1 MEPRLNHHQSVSDP
15 EPVVTYFPDS
25 QWLWVDSGKPLGE
38 AETIANGV
46 VVYYGKDDAGQAEGI
61 RIEFAEAVLKP
72 FVDAILAKYGVDRMQ
87 PLDAGRVNTPQADPN
102 GVPAE

>member
-1 MEPRLNHHQSVSDP
+1 MEPRLKQPQSESDP

-72 FVDAILAKYGVDRMQ
+72 FVDAILAKYGVERMH
-87 PLDAGRVNTPQADPN
+87 PLDVGQANRPQTDPN
-102 GVPAE
+102 GVRAE

>member
-1 MEPRLNHHQSVSDP
+1 MEPRLKRPQSESDP

-72 FVDAILAKYGVDRMQ
+72 FVDAILAKYGVERMQ
-87 PLDAGRVNTPQADPN
+87 PLDAGQAITPQTDPN
-102 GVPAE
+102 GVRAE